1 MSRSNLCLHRGA
13 REVGR
18 EVLAS
23 VPTPP
28 PSRRWVPIGHAQAV
42 DTVEQALSSSGFRIE
57 RQRLGLSRDDAR
69 LFGVMDLTVEV
80 APDVTLAV
88 GVRNSIDQS
97 FPLGFC
103 AGHRVFVCVR
113 RDS

>member
-13 REVGR
+13 REVSR
-18 EVLAS
+18 DVLGTI
-23 VPTPP
+23 PTPP
-28 PSRRWVPIGHAQAV
+28 PSRRWVPIGHADAV
-42 DTVEQALSSSGFRIE
+42 ATVQSTLAQSGFHVE
-57 RQRLGLSRDDAR
+57 RERYGLSRDDAR
-69 LFGVMDLTVEV
+69 LFGVLDLTIEV

-103 AGHRVFVCVR
+103 AGHRVFVCK
-113 RDS
+113 